1 MHVCM
6 HVFGP
11 KLDPVFT
18 FVINVIQRS
27 GYIHLYIY
35 IHACMHVLITLNNLH
50 DLSTKQEVFRCHRNC
65 V

>member
-27 GYIHLYIY
+27 GYIHLYILY
-35 IHACMHVLITLNNLH
+35 MHACPNYI
-50 DLSTKQEVFRCHRNC
+50 K
-65 V
+65 